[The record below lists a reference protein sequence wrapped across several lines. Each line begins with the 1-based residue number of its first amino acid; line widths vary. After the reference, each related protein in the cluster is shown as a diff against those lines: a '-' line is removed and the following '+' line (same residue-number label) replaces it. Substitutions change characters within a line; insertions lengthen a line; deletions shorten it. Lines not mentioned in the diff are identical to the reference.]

1 MNSPIVKWVTGILSG
16 LLIAFILYGS
26 YQFYF
31 CKPTPIVNNT
41 TVQPG
46 ATLNVEQ
53 AKVVNQGGHL
63 LTGVYGGYSNG
74 SEFGV
79 QIGWLW

>member
-16 LLIAFILYGS
+16 LLIAFILYGA

-46 ATLNVEQ
+46 ATMNVEQ
-53 AKVVNQGGHL
+53 AKVAKSGGRL
-63 LTGVYGGYSNG
+63 FTGISANNKTIMGT
-74 SEFGV
+74 
-79 QIGWLW
+79 IGWIW